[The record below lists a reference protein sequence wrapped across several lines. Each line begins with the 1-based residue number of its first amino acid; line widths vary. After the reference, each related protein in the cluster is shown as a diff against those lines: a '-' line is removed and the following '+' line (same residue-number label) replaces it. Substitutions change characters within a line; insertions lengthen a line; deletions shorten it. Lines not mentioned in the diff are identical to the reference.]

1 VRRRP
6 SRLWL
11 WFWGRKRRGY
21 PGLLTAVVLLAVAG
35 ALTARSRIG
44 YDLGYWLGLGL
55 LAVLLLITLGA
66 LAAALIG
73 ALRRAPGPRGRR

>member
-21 PGLLTAVVLLAVAG
+21 PGLLTAIVLIALAG
-35 ALTARSRIG
+35 AITARST
-44 YDLGYWLGLGL
+44 LGYQLAYWAGVALVVVLAL
-55 LAVLLLITLGA
+55 LTLGA
-66 LAAALIG
+66 LAAALVG
-73 ALRRAPGPRGRR
+73 VLRPRDRR

>member
-1 VRRRP
+1 MKRRP

-35 ALTARSRIG
+35 AVTARTG
-44 YDLGYWLGLGL
+44 LGYEVGAWLGIALV
-55 LAVLLLITLGA
+55 AVLALITLAA
-66 LAAALIG
+66 LAAAIVG
-73 ALRRAPGPRGRR
+73 ALRPPGRR